1 MRSLGTASGEGT
13 TPGGRFLR
21 SSELGV
27 RPQALVKAEKAGRLE
42 RVAPGVYLPAGV
54 RRHALAE
61 AAAWTLRQPAAVVAL
76 YTAAVFHGLTDAF
89 ERGTW
94 LFVPKGASP
103 PRSTTAAV
111 HSMIVLPELL
121 TGAAHDL
128 GLQTIPVHGVDVRLT
143 GPDRTVVDLW
153 RYSRLVPR
161 EYALEA
167 LRRRVRMPG
176 FRLALLARLARQ
188 LGVWGKMEPVVQG
201 MTL

>member
-1 MRSLGTASGEGT
+1 MASNAATG
-13 TPGGRFLR
+13 PDKRFLR

-27 RPQALVKAEKAGRLE
+27 RPEALVKAAKAGRVE
-42 RVAPGVYLPAGV
+42 RVVPGVYLAAGV

-61 AAAWTLRQPAAVVAL
+61 AAAWTLRQPAAVIAL
-76 YTAAVFHGLTDAF
+76 STAAVFHGLTDAF

-103 PRSTTAAV
+103 PRSTTTPV
-111 HSMIVLPELL
+111 HSVVVLPELL
-121 TGAAHDL
+121 DGATGDL
-128 GLQTIPVHGVDVRLT
+128 GLQTLPVHGVDVRLT

-153 RYSRLVPR
+153 RYVRLVPR

-167 LRRRVRMPG
+167 LRRRVRAPG
-176 FRLALLARLARQ
+176 FRPAALARLARR